1 MRETADPVEEEGVRR
16 ALQAAADADLCVL
29 VLDAVADQ
37 TNTFQW
43 LGGRSATERRGGAPP
58 LWVVYNKMDLVAG
71 ASEAAGVHSPHAAS
85 GESGE
90 AQRTYEV
97 SCRTGGGVAQFL
109 HALQV
114 PPYPPFRLL
123 DILFQPASPQ
133 PFAFPD
139 VAGAGGGERGQEQ
152 VQSVCDGG
160 DDGGA
165 HDVGITRLRHRA
177 HLQACSDAL
186 HRYAGVAGHSGDV
199 VSPHQHEARQWRAPT
214 K

>member
-1 MRETADPVEEEGVRR
+1 VRDTTDPVEEEGVRR

-43 LGGRSATERRGGAPP
+43 LGARSTADSRGGAPP
-58 LWVVYNKMDLVAG
+58 LWVVYNKMDLMTA
-71 ASEAAGVHSPHAAS
+71 ASEAAGVHAAS
-85 GESGE
+85 GQ

-97 SCRTGGGVAQFL
+97 SCRTGDGVAQFL

-114 PPYPPFRLL
+114 LPYPPRCLSES
-123 DILFQPASPQ
+123 LFHPSKPQ
-133 PFAFPD
+133 PLVFPD
-139 VAGAGGGERGQEQ
+139 VAMEGGASGGQEQ

-160 DDGGA
+160 DHGGA

-177 HLQACSDAL
+177 HLQACRDAL
-186 HRYAGVAGHSGDV
+186 HRYVRVAAHSATSSARTSTRHGRAGAD
-199 VSPHQHEARQWRAPT
+199 
-214 K
+214 